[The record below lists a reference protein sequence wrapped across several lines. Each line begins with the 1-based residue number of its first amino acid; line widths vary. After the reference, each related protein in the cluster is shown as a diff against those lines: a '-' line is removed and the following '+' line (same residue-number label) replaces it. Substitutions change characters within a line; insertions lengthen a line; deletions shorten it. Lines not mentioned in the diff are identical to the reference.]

1 MSYANM
7 TVDFS
12 GVRPNG
18 FMLMKMKQLR
28 ETGKDILGWSR
39 VMISGNHYCYCC
51 SPACAMITEAM
62 VKGQLCE
69 NNDDSSVYIIGCRPD
84 QRKYY
89 PEIVCYQGCGK
100 PCIKS

>member
-12 GVRPNG
+12 GVAPSKR
-18 FMLMKMKQLR
+18 MLFYAKKLR

-39 VMISGNHYCYCC
+39 IMISGNHFCYCC
-51 SPACAMITEAM
+51 SPACAKVTESM
-62 VKGQLCE
+62 VKGQLFE
-69 NNDDSSVYIIGCRPD
+69 SGDDSSVYIIGCRGD

-89 PEIVCYQGCGK
+89 PEIVCYQGCNR
-100 PCIKS
+100 PCIRS